1 VFPEGGKAKEEIMSS
16 STKVFAVIGVIAV
29 IGIGAYAINESQKSD
44 AEKVGDSIE
53 EAGEDIKDAVD

>member
-1 VFPEGGKAKEEIMSS
+1 MSS